1 MCLAV
6 PGKILSITD
15 EDDALLCIARVSFG
29 GIVKE
34 ISLAGVPEAKL
45 GDYVIVHAGFALARL
60 DEQEAQQV
68 FATLRQME
76 QQVPTMMRK
85 IKESSR

>member
-60 DEQEAQQV
+60 DEQEAQRV
-68 FATLRQME
+68 F
-76 QQVPTMMRK
+76 TMLRK
-85 IKESSR
+85 IKESPDEVR

>member
-15 EDDALLCIARVSFG
+15 EDNDLLRTARVSFG

-34 ISLAGVPEAKL
+34 ISLAGVPEAKP

-60 DEQEAQQV
+60 DEQEAQRV
-68 FATLRQME
+68 F
-76 QQVPTMMRK
+76 TMLRK
-85 IKESSR
+85 IKESPDEVR

>member
-15 EDDALLCIARVSFG
+15 GDNALLRAARVSFG

-60 DEQEAQQV
+60 DEQEAQRV
-68 FATLRQME
+68 FTTLRQMDE
-76 QQVPTMMRK
+76 T
-85 IKESSR
+85 S

>member
-1 MCLAV
+1 MCLAI

-15 EDDALLCIARVSFG
+15 EDDDLLRTARVSFG

-45 GDYVIVHAGFALARL
+45 GDYVIVHAGFALAQL

-68 FATLRQME
+68 FTTLRQME
-76 QQVPTMMRK
+76 Q
-85 IKESSR
+85 

>member
-1 MCLAV
+1 MCLAI
-6 PGKILSITD
+6 PGKIISITD
-15 EDDALLCIARVSFG
+15 EDNALLRTARVSFG

-60 DEQEAQQV
+60 DEQEAQRV
-68 FATLRQME
+68 FTTL
-76 QQVPTMMRK
+76 RK
-85 IKESSR
+85 IKESPDEVR

>member
-15 EDDALLCIARVSFG
+15 EDDALLRSARVSFG

-60 DEQEAQQV
+60 DEQEAQRV
-68 FATLRQME
+68 FTTLQQME
-76 QQVPTMMRK
+76 G
-85 IKESSR
+85 SSR

>member
-15 EDDALLCIARVSFG
+15 EDDALLCAARVNFG

-34 ISLAGVPEAKL
+34 ISLAGVPEAKI

-76 QQVPTMMRK
+76 QQVPTMMRQ

>member
-15 EDDALLCIARVSFG
+15 EDNDLLRTARVSFG

-68 FATLRQME
+68 FATLRQMKD
-76 QQVPTMMRK
+76 P
-85 IKESSR
+85 SP

>member
-6 PGKILSITD
+6 PGRILSITD
-15 EDDALLCIARVSFG
+15 EDDALLCTARVSFG

-34 ISLAGVPEAKL
+34 ISLAGVPETKL

-68 FATLRQME
+68 FATLRKME
-76 QQVPTMMRK
+76 
-85 IKESSR
+85 ESS

>member
-15 EDDALLCIARVSFG
+15 EDDALLCAARVSFG

-60 DEQEAQQV
+60 DEQEAQRMFTMLQ
-68 FATLRQME
+68 QME
-76 QQVPTMMRK
+76 QQVPTTLRQ
-85 IKESSR
+85 IKE